1 MCRTI
6 TIRNVPDE
14 VADELSVR
22 ARASGR
28 SLQSFLVE
36 LLSREASLPDTAR
49 ALRHVRDE
57 ARREGAPVDNR
68 ELLSI
73 LNEERDA

>member
-6 TIRNVPDE
+6 TIRNIPDE
-14 VADELSVR
+14 VADELSAR

-28 SLQSFLVE
+28 SLQSFLAQ
-36 LLSREASLPDTAR
+36 LLSREASLPDTAG
-49 ALRHVRDE
+49 ALRQVRDE
-57 ARREGAPVDNR
+57 ARREGAAVDNR

>member
-6 TIRNVPDE
+6 TIRNIPDE
-14 VADELSVR
+14 VADELSAR

-28 SLQSFLVE
+28 SLQSFLAQ

-49 ALRHVRDE
+49 ALRQVRDE
-57 ARREGAPVDNR
+57 ARREGAAVDNR